1 MSKFNL
7 RRTRPAATSPVTSES
22 SPTGRT
28 YEGGA
33 GYLRDSKSELF
44 LLAVTNMVGEHTFY
58 ESADRRDTRY
68 AALVRTT
75 ALSDPDW
82 AARFLRWLRAD
93 ANMRTAA
100 LVGAAE
106 FVKAHLDAGGG
117 PEPGGPV
124 PGGPVPGGPVPDGPV
139 PDGPGPGG
147 PVTNRSVIESVL
159 QRADEPGELLAY
171 WTSMY
176 GRAIPK
182 PVKRGV
188 ADAVL
193 RLGTEF
199 NYVKWDSEGRGYRFA
214 DILNLTH
221 PGDRKGSAQHIR
233 GGWQHDLFGYI
244 VKAPH
249 QSDLP
254 IPESLRLLARR
265 DTLLS
270 MPVGERRQV
279 LESPEVLREA
289 GMTWEALAGWLQGPM
304 DATAWE
310 AVIPAMG
317 LMALVRNLRNF
328 DQAGVSDAVAQ
339 QVADRLADP
348 QQVARSRMLPMR
360 FLSAY
365 RAVASLRWSWALE
378 QAIAHSL
385 ANVPTLAGRT
395 LVLVDTSSSMEARF
409 SKDGTLQRWDAAA
422 MFGIALASRCA
433 AADLVSFS
441 SAQRSWGEAPG
452 ARTAQFPM
460 RGGESLLRALER
472 WRSGGFFLGGGTD
485 TAGAVRKH
493 LDGHDRVV
501 ILTDEQA
508 AWGDVGHAV
517 PASTPLYTWNLA
529 GYRHGHAPSGGRNR
543 HTFGGLTDQAFQM
556 IPLLE
561 RGRDAKWPF

>member
-7 RRTRPAATSPVTSES
+7 RGTRSAATSPVTSES

-33 GYLRDSKSELF
+33 GYVRDSKSELF

-68 AALVRTT
+68 AALVRAT

-82 AARFLRWLRAD
+82 AARFLRWLRTE

-106 FVKAHLDAGGG
+106 FVKAHLDASSG
-117 PEPGGPV
+117 PEPGGL
-124 PGGPVPGGPVPDGPV
+124 
-139 PDGPGPGG
+139 
-147 PVTNRSVIESVL
+147 TNRSVIESVL

-182 PVKRGV
+182 PIKRGV

-193 RLGTEF
+193 RLGIEF
-199 NYVKWDSEGRGYRFA
+199 NYVKWDSEGRGFRFA

-233 GGWQHDLFGYI
+233 GDWQHDLFGYI
-244 VKAPH
+244 VKAPY

-254 IPESLRLLARR
+254 IPESLQLLARR
-265 DTLLS
+265 DMLLS
-270 MPVGERRQV
+270 MPVDQRRQV

-289 GMTWEALAGWLQGPM
+289 GLTWEALAGWLQGPM

-310 AVIPAMG
+310 AVIPSMG

-365 RAVASLRWSWALE
+365 RAVDSLRWSWALDR
-378 QAIAHSL
+378 AIGYSL
-385 ANVPTLAGRT
+385 ANVPPLAGRT
-395 LVLVDTSSSMEARF
+395 LVLVDTSSSMGARF

-441 SAQRSWGEAPG
+441 SARRSWDEAPG

-460 RGGESLLRALER
+460 RGGESLLRALDR

-493 LDGHDRVV
+493 LDGHDRVA

-508 AWGDVGHAV
+508 AEGDVGQAV

-529 GYRHGHAPSGGRNR
+529 GYRHGHAPSGTRNR

-561 RGRDAKWPF
+561 RGHDAKWPF

>member
-7 RRTRPAATSPVTSES
+7 RGTRPAATSPVTSEA

-33 GYLRDSKSELF
+33 GYVRDSKSELF

-68 AALVRTT
+68 AALVRAT
-75 ALSDPDW
+75 ALNDPDW
-82 AARFLRWLRAD
+82 TARFLRWLRAE

-106 FVKAHLDAGGG
+106 FVKARLDAGS
-117 PEPGGPV
+117 EP
-124 PGGPVPGGPVPDGPV
+124 
-139 PDGPGPGG
+139 GPGPDGQ
-147 PVTNRSVIESVL
+147 VTNRSVVESVL

-171 WTSMY
+171 WVSMY

-182 PVKRGV
+182 PIKRGV

-233 GGWQHDLFGYI
+233 GDWQHDLFGYI
-244 VKAPH
+244 VRAPY

-254 IPESLRLLARR
+254 IPESLPLLARR
-265 DTLLS
+265 ETLLS
-270 MPVGERRQV
+270 MPVDERRRV
-279 LESPEVLREA
+279 LESPQALGEA

-328 DQAGVSDAVAQ
+328 DQVGVSDAVAR

-360 FLSAY
+360 FVSAY

-378 QAIAHSL
+378 QAIGHSL
-385 ANVPTLAGRT
+385 ANVPPLAGRT
-395 LVLVDTSSSMEARF
+395 LILVDTSSSMQAWF

-422 MFGIALASRCA
+422 IFGIALASRCA

-441 SAQRSWGEAPG
+441 SAQRSWGQAPG
-452 ARTAQFPM
+452 ARTARFPM
-460 RGGESLLRALER
+460 RGGESLLRALDR

-485 TAGAVRKH
+485 TPGAVRGH

-508 AWGDVGHAV
+508 EGDVGHVV
-517 PASTPLYTWNLA
+517 PASIPLYTWNLA
-529 GYRHGHAPSGGRNR
+529 GYRYGHAPSGGRNR

-561 RGRDAKWPF
+561 RGSDAKWPF

>member
-7 RRTRPAATSPVTSES
+7 RGTRPAATSPVTSEA

-33 GYLRDSKSELF
+33 GYVRDSKSELF

-68 AALVRTT
+68 AALVRAT
-75 ALSDPDW
+75 ALNDPDW
-82 AARFLRWLRAD
+82 TARFLRWLRAE

-106 FVKAHLDAGGG
+106 FVKARLDAGS
-117 PEPGGPV
+117 EP
-124 PGGPVPGGPVPDGPV
+124 
-139 PDGPGPGG
+139 GPGPDGQ
-147 PVTNRSVIESVL
+147 VTNRSVVESVL

-171 WTSMY
+171 WVSMY

-182 PVKRGV
+182 PIKRGV

-233 GGWQHDLFGYI
+233 GDWQHDLFGYI
-244 VKAPH
+244 VRAPY

-254 IPESLRLLARR
+254 IPESLPLLARR
-265 DTLLS
+265 ETLLS
-270 MPVGERRQV
+270 MPVDERRRV
-279 LESPEVLREA
+279 LESPQALGEA

-328 DQAGVSDAVAQ
+328 DQVGVSDAVAR

-360 FLSAY
+360 FVSAY

-378 QAIAHSL
+378 QAIGHSL
-385 ANVPTLAGRT
+385 ANVPPLAGRT
-395 LVLVDTSSSMEARF
+395 LILVDTSSSMQAWF

-422 MFGIALASRCA
+422 IFGIALASRCA

-441 SAQRSWGEAPG
+441 SAQRSWGQAPG
-452 ARTAQFPM
+452 ARTARFPM
-460 RGGESLLRALER
+460 RGGESLLRALDR

-508 AWGDVGHAV
+508 EGEVGHVV
-517 PASTPLYTWNLA
+517 PASIPLYTWNLA
-529 GYRHGHAPSGGRNR
+529 GYRYGHAPSGGRNR

-561 RGRDAKWPF
+561 RGSDAKWPF